1 METNLDEKLL
11 LSQRVDLND
20 DQNVI
25 SQVLRIAV
33 YDEFHAY
40 ETYSAIIEK
49 FGNVNPFVN
58 IKEAEAVHYSAL
70 MPLCEKYSVQIPVND
85 WAEKIEV
92 PNTLVECCEL
102 GVAAE
107 INNIKMYDNLI
118 EHTDEL
124 DIKDIL
130 YKLQAASY
138 NNHLPA
144 FRNAVLSYNNINLG
158 NEAFSSENLMS
169 KVGEYQELLEDIKS
183 GNIDETKIA
192 QLLGKMNLSMI
203 SGAATGSAGIAL
215 LNTYNKNTKE

>member
-183 GNIDETKIA
+183 GNMDETKIA
-192 QLLGKMNLSMI
+192 QLLGKMNFSMI
-203 SGAATGSAGIAL
+203 SGAAIGSAGIAL

>member
-1 METNLDEKLL
+1 METNIDEQVLI
-11 LSQRVDLND
+11 SQKVDLNS
-20 DQNVI
+20 DQTVI

-40 ETYSAIIEK
+40 ETYVAIIEK

-58 IKEAEAVHYSAL
+58 IKEAEAVHYTAL
-70 MPLCEKYSVQIPVND
+70 MPLCEKYGVNIPIND
-85 WAEKIEV
+85 WANKIEV
-92 PNTLVECCEL
+92 PATLLECYEL

-124 DIKDIL
+124 DIKDTL

-144 FRNAVLSYNNINLG
+144 FRASVLAYNSNNADETFTSDNI
-158 NEAFSSENLMS
+158 MS
-169 KVGEYQELLEDIKS
+169 KVGEYQELLEDITS
-183 GNIDETKIA
+183 GNMDEAKIT
-192 QLLGKMNLSMI
+192 QLLGKMNISMI
-203 SGAATGSAGIAL
+203 SGAAIGSAGIAL
-215 LNTYNKNTKE
+215 LNTYNKNNKE